1 MKLPKYWWVAIIA
14 LVLLQNN
21 TIDIPN
27 SPMFAM
33 ERFADSYVDSGD
45 LDLDVGNIDKSDSTL
60 RSTVSQY
67 NALITYERV
76 QDDTAYYTIEVSDSN
91 RDAMVEDLKQIGDVT
106 SYTDSAYYAGE
117 SLDSYTEQLAAEQAR
132 YDRYQEL
139 YLEAVSVEDKLLITD
154 RMFESEQSIAYY
166 QDLLNNTQD
175 RVSTTTLSVSLS
187 KDAWLDNFV
196 TLKMMRDQVVDSF
209 NFMVSS
215 LFWLIPWMLVYGVYR
230 LIKRWKQ

>member
-45 LDLDVGNIDKSDSTL
+45 LDLEVGNIDKSDSML
-60 RSTVSQY
+60 RATVTQY
-67 NALITYERV
+67 SALITYERV

-91 RDAMVEDLKQIGDVT
+91 RDAMVEDLKQMGDVT

-117 SLDSYTEQLAAEQAR
+117 SLDTYQEQLAAEQAR

-139 YLEAVSVEDKLLITD
+139 YLEAVTVEDKLLITD

-196 TLKMMRDQVVDSF
+196 TLKMMRDQIVDSF

-230 LIKRWKQ
+230 LIKRKR

>member
-45 LDLDVGNIDKSDSTL
+45 LDLEVSSVQKSDTIL
-60 RSTVSQY
+60 RNTVSQY

-76 QDDTAYYTIEVSDSN
+76 QDDTAYYTIEVSDSS

-106 SYTDSAYYAGE
+106 SYTDSAYYTGD
-117 SLDSYTEQLAAEQAR
+117 SLDTYQEQLAAEQAR
-132 YDRYQEL
+132 YDRYKEL
-139 YLEAVSVEDKLLITD
+139 YLEAVTVEDKLLITD

-196 TLKMMRDQVVDSF
+196 TLKMMRDQIVDSF
-209 NFMVSS
+209 NFMMSS
-215 LFWLIPWMLVYGVYR
+215 LFWLIPWMLVYGLY
-230 LIKRWKQ
+230 LLTKRWKR

>member
-45 LDLDVGNIDKSDSTL
+45 LDLDVGNIDKSDSML
-60 RSTVSQY
+60 RATVSQY

-117 SLDSYTEQLAAEQAR
+117 SLDTYQEQLAAEQAR

-139 YLEAVSVEDKLLITD
+139 YLEAVTVEDKLLITD

-196 TLKMMRDQVVDSF
+196 TLKMMRDQIVDSF

>member
-14 LVLLQNN
+14 LVLIQNN

-45 LDLDVGNIDKSDSTL
+45 LDLDVGNIDKSDTML
-60 RSTVSQY
+60 RATVSQY

-76 QDDTAYYTIEVSDSN
+76 QDDTAYYNIEVSDSN

-117 SLDSYTEQLAAEQAR
+117 SLDTYQEQLAAEQAR
-132 YDRYQEL
+132 YDRYKEL
-139 YLEAVSVEDKLLITD
+139 YMEAVSVEDKLLITD
-154 RMFESEQSIAYY
+154 RMFESRTEHCVLPGSVEQHAGPCEHY
-166 QDLLNNTQD
+166 N
-175 RVSTTTLSVSLS
+175 
-187 KDAWLDNFV
+187 A
-196 TLKMMRDQVVDSF
+196 
-209 NFMVSS
+209 
-215 LFWLIPWMLVYGVYR
+215 
-230 LIKRWKQ
+230 

>member
-187 KDAWLDNFV
+187 EDAWLDNFV
-196 TLKMMRDQVVDSF
+196 TLKMMRDQIVDSF

>member
-27 SPMFAM
+27 SQMFAM

-45 LDLDVGNIDKSDSTL
+45 LDLDVGNIDKSDSIL
-60 RSTVSQY
+60 RATVSQY

-132 YDRYQEL
+132 YDRYKEL

>member
-21 TIDIPN
+21 TIEIPN

-45 LDLDVGNIDKSDSTL
+45 LDLEVSNVQKSDTIL
-60 RSTVSQY
+60 RNTVSQY

-76 QDDTAYYTIEVSDSN
+76 QDDTAYYTIEVSDSS
-91 RDAMVEDLKQIGDVT
+91 RDAMIEDLKQIGDVT

-117 SLDSYTEQLAAEQAR
+117 SLDTYQEQLAAEQAR

-139 YLEAVSVEDKLLITD
+139 YLEAVTVEDKLLITD

-196 TLKMMRDQVVDSF
+196 TLKMMRDQIVDSF

-230 LIKRWKQ
+230 LIKRKR